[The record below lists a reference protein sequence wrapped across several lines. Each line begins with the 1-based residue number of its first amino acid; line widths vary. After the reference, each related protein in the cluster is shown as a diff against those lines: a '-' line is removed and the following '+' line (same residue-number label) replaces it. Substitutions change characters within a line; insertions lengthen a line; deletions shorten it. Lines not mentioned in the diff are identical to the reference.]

1 MIAWLWEAWSAGR
14 NSGPADCEVGEGT
27 LVGCQIPVGGSV
39 HRGQQRGRYGTA
51 SQRWD
56 LPGGEEGQGGVDGE
70 LHAAHGARIGQRGGQ
85 GVEIQ
90 AEAGDV
96 NQVAVGVDAEPG
108 AVGVLELVAGA
119 APLAMRVKG

>member
-1 MIAWLWEAWSAGR
+1 M
-14 NSGPADCEVGEGT
+14 DV
-27 LVGCQIPVGGSV
+27 
-39 HRGQQRGRYGTA
+39 
-51 SQRWD
+51 
-56 LPGGEEGQGGVDGE
+56 E
-70 LHAAHGARIGQRGGQ
+70 LDAAHGARIGQRGGQ

-119 APLAMRVKG
+119 APLAVRVEGEVGNRAASVDDQVEVLPGRDQMRSHGHVAAPLADIEVAVVVDGRGGLPAARGCPVCPASRSPR